1 MGVCPY
7 AGCWKPLG
15 LGYWVVVVTLPDPP
29 WVVEPAAWPVFG
41 LVITC
46 PVLFFLRMQMY
57 AMVTIKHKPPI
68 PKKIGPTIR
77 QFFRFRSVLSLPSL
91 QKSHQSSSGPQK
103 GFAKFPTKV
112 KIKPTNKKIIV
123 KESRVGK
130 TTFLQDSATLRCPDC
145 PYLWSIKTPVGKAR
159 FMLSRY
165 ILLQQTVQVVIITS
179 S

>member
-1 MGVCPY
+1 M
-7 AGCWKPLG
+7 
-15 LGYWVVVVTLPDPP
+15 
-29 WVVEPAAWPVFG
+29 FG
-41 LVITC
+41 LVIPC

-130 TTFLQDSATLRCPDC
+130 TTFLQESATLRCPDC

-159 FMLSRY
+159 FMLSRF